1 MINFLDKFPERNVL
15 IASYTEKEN
24 FEVPDV
30 NAHIHTPYSFSAF
43 DDTERAFKLASRE
56 NVSILGIN
64 DFNTTLGYEEFSR
77 FGIKYKIF
85 PLFNIEFMGLLRKEQ
100 QDGIRINDPNNP
112 GRIYFSGKGLDY
124 PVGFSPMST
133 EKIKGITTESH
144 RQVRQM
150 TEKLNSRLK
159 SIDGSLNLDF
169 EEIGQKY
176 TKGMVRERHLA
187 RAVRLIMEEKCTS
200 DDERKEFLKKL
211 YGGKEPSAEVSSP
224 AAVENDIRG
233 RMLKAGGAAFV
244 EEDPAAFLDL
254 DEIIS
259 IIRDGGGIPCYP
271 VLLDDT
277 KGWKTEFESDA
288 KTLYNKLRSWGIS
301 CIELIPGRND
311 LNTLK
316 SFVAFFRE
324 KGFIVMFGTEHNTPS
339 LDPLRVSARGG
350 VDLDEELRIIS
361 YEGACIVAAHQYL
374 RAKGEQGFIPVP
386 EREIKEKNSELIALG
401 KAVIDWFINGR

>member
-1 MINFLDKFPERNVL
+1 MVNILKDFPDRDVL
-15 IASYTEKEN
+15 IEDYQEKEVGYIP
-24 FEVPDV
+24 EV

-43 DDTERAFKLASRE
+43 DDTEQAFVLASRE
-56 NVSILGIN
+56 QVSILGIN
-64 DFNTTLGYEEFSR
+64 DFNTTRGYEEFSR

-85 PLFNIEFMGLLRKEQ
+85 PLFNIEFMGLLKNEQ
-100 QDGIRINDPNNP
+100 HEGIRINDPNNP
-112 GRIYFSGKGLDY
+112 GRIYFSGKGLDF
-124 PVGFSPMST
+124 PVTFSPLST
-133 EKIKGITTESH
+133 EKIKGINTESH

-159 SIDGSLNLDF
+159 STNESLHLDF
-169 EEIGQKY
+169 DEIKQRY

-187 RAVRLIMEEKCTS
+187 RAVRMIIEGTCSS
-200 DDERKEFLKKL
+200 DEERKEFLKKL
-211 YGGKEPSAEVSSP
+211 YGGSDSPAEVASP

-254 DEIIS
+254 GEIIS

-271 VLLDDT
+271 VLLDDN
-277 KGWKTEFESDA
+277 KGWKTEFEADA
-288 KTLYNKLRSWGIS
+288 EALYKRLRSWDIS

-311 LNTLK
+311 LNILK

-339 LDPLRVSARGG
+339 LDPLKVSARNG
-350 VDLDEELRIIS
+350 VPLDEELRIIG

-374 RAKGEQGFIPVP
+374 RAKGEQGYLSFP
-386 EREIKEKNSELIALG
+386 ERGIQEKNSEFITLG
-401 KAVIDWFINGR
+401 KAVIDRFINGI